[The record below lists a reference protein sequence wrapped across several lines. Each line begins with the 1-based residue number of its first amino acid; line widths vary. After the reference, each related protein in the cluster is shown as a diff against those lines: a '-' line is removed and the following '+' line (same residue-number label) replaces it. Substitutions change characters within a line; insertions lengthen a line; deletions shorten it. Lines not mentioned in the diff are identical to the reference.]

1 MFVVLDTNSFYGDPM
16 LRGRHFRLLHTE
28 QAKGTLQL
36 VVPEAVRAELP
47 RRYREQLQRAGTRAS
62 DALSRLAALDVKTP
76 KLDLADPDV
85 SSEAYRLLLKAR
97 LNELGVLVPPL
108 PDISVDALFKLA
120 IDERR
125 PFRAG
130 GKGFKDALI
139 WQAVLSVAKDDDVML
154 ISNDGDF
161 AESEKQP
168 KVLHQHLRQDLMAAG
183 LSSDR
188 VRLFKDLKTF
198 IDEHVP
204 GSALI
209 LDRARQQLDTDTE
222 WANALEDQLRMAL
235 AQFTPGGLGTAVA
248 SRKAQI
254 ENVTLSDSRLDAL
267 GIDEAYDS
275 DGQQWLDVTVQATM
289 AFEFV
294 TDPLSAEWL
303 ATEKADIEIDAV
315 QDTVV
320 YGHTGERTVLITY
333 AIDLDPDTFAPTAAE
348 QVHAEDLDL
357 STQES

>member
-1 MFVVLDTNSFYGDPM
+1 MFVVLDTNSFHGDPM
-16 LRGRHFRLLHTE
+16 LRGRNFRLLHTE
-28 QAKGTLQL
+28 QAKGTHQL

-47 RRYREQLQRAGTRAS
+47 RRYREQLKRAGTRAS

-85 SSEAYRLLLKAR
+85 ASETYTLLLKAR

-139 WQAVLSVAKDDDVML
+139 WQTVLSVAKDDEVML

-168 KVLHQHLRQDLMAAG
+168 KVLHQHLRQDLEVAG
-183 LSSDR
+183 LPSDR
-188 VRLFKDLKTF
+188 VRLLKELKTF

-209 LDRARQQLDTDTE
+209 LDRARQLLDTDTE
-222 WANALEDQLRMAL
+222 WANALQDQLRKAL
-235 AQFTPGGLGTAVA
+235 AQFTPGGRVTVIA
-248 SRKAQI
+248 SRNAQI
-254 ENVTLSDSRLDAL
+254 ENVALSDSRLDAVA
-267 GIDEAYDS
+267 IDEAYNS
-275 DGQQWLDVTVQATM
+275 DGQRWLDVTVQATM
-289 AFEFV
+289 AFEFA
-294 TDPLSAEWL
+294 TNPLSAEWL
-303 ATEKADIEIDAV
+303 AAEKADIEIDAV

-333 AIDLDPDTFAPTAAE
+333 AVDLDPDTFSPTAAE
-348 QVHAEDLDL
+348 QLHAEDLDPP
-357 STQES
+357 TREP